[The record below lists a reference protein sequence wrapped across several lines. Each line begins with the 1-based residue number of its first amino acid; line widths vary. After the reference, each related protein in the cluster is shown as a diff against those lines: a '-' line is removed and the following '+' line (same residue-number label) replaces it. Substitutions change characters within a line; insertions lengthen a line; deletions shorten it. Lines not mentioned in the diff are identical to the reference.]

1 MAIAYESGGGG
12 TGPNSGKTAA
22 QIAAEVLGRS
32 VTTTTERNRE
42 SGQMYGSTNTG
53 TTTVAV
59 PRGAA
64 TAMTDELA
72 RESGAFYGSGN
83 VGIVPTGSATPATVA
98 AAVPGG
104 GGVTVKTIDTA
115 KDDILAK
122 TLASYGM
129 EGIGAII
136 KKIRAENPEISQEDL
151 LFLLKNDTRYNG
163 EYLARFA
170 GNAILKSKGLPT
182 VDDAT
187 YLKAEKEYEKIFK
200 AYGVENLANRS
211 YYAQL
216 IGNTMD
222 AVDVSKRIDLAY
234 NVYKGNPNVKNAFNK
249 FYGTVTDGDV
259 VAAMLDPE
267 TQVPLLQKK
276 ITVAEI
282 GGAAL
287 QQNLATSLTRA
298 QELEAFGVTGAAAQ
312 VGYTT
317 IAQGLTGYEKL
328 LEMRT
333 GQDVETADA
342 QAMLENSKLIKQA
355 KAIQQEA
362 TVIGEEINRFRGTA
376 GRLASKERAQGL
388 I

>member
-1 MAIAYESGGGG
+1 MAIAPEEGM
-12 TGPNSGKTAA
+12 TAA
-22 QIAAEVLGRS
+22 DRAAANAALAAERAANAATPRTR
-32 VTTTTERNRE
+32 TTPTER
-42 SGQMYGSTNTG
+42 S
-53 TTTVAV
+53 
-59 PRGAA
+59 
-64 TAMTDELA
+64 
-72 RESGAFYGSGN
+72 RESGAMYGSGN
-83 VGIVPTGSATPATVA
+83 TGVTTPTVTPVSGGMSYPSGGPTPVPGGTPTP
-98 AAVPGG
+98 VPGG
-104 GGVTVKTIDTA
+104 GTVTTTSAIDTA
-115 KDDILAK
+115 KDEILAK
-122 TLASYGM
+122 TLTSYGM

-136 KKIRAENPEISQEDL
+136 KKIRSENPEISQDDL

-170 GNAILKSKGLPT
+170 GNAILKAKGLPT
-182 VDDAT
+182 VSDDQ
-187 YLKAEKEYEKIFK
+187 YLKAEREYEKIFK

-312 VGYTT
+312 VGYTG
-317 IAQGLTGYEKL
+317 IAQGLTNYEKL

-333 GQDVETADA
+333 GQDVQTLEA
-342 QAMLENSKLIKQA
+342 QTMLENSKLVKQA
-355 KAIQQEA
+355 KAIQQES

>member
-1 MAIAYESGGGG
+1 MAIAPEVGM
-12 TGPNSGKTAA
+12 TAA
-22 QIAAEVLGRS
+22 DRAAANAALAAERAANAATPRTR
-32 VTTTTERNRE
+32 TTPTER
-42 SGQMYGSTNTG
+42 S
-53 TTTVAV
+53 
-59 PRGAA
+59 
-64 TAMTDELA
+64 
-72 RESGAFYGSGN
+72 RESGAMYGSGN
-83 VGIVPTGSATPATVA
+83 TGVTTPTVTPVSGGMSYPSGGPTPVPGGTPTP
-98 AAVPGG
+98 VPGG
-104 GGVTVKTIDTA
+104 GTVTTTSAIDTA
-115 KDDILAK
+115 KDEILAK
-122 TLASYGM
+122 TLTSYGM

-136 KKIRAENPEISQEDL
+136 KKIRSENPEISQDDL

-170 GNAILKSKGLPT
+170 GNAILKAKGLPT
-182 VDDAT
+182 VSDDQ
-187 YLKAEKEYEKIFK
+187 YLKAEREYEKIFK

-312 VGYTT
+312 VGYTG
-317 IAQGLTGYEKL
+317 IAQGLTNYEKL

-333 GQDVETADA
+333 GQDVQTLEA
-342 QAMLENSKLIKQA
+342 QTMLENSKLVKQA
-355 KAIQQEA
+355 KAIQQES

>member
-1 MAIAYESGGGG
+1 MAIAREQGM
-12 TGPNSGKTAA
+12 TAA
-22 QIAAEVLGRS
+22 EIRAANAAVNAARIANAPKPVDGRAALARLTGGQALTDEDRAYLNLGPAPVPPAS
-32 VTTTTERNRE
+32 TT
-42 SGQMYGSTNTG
+42 GNTPPADG
-53 TTTVAV
+53 DTTV
-59 PRGAA
+59 
-64 TAMTDELA
+64 
-72 RESGAFYGSGN
+72 
-83 VGIVPTGSATPATVA
+83 TPPVI
-98 AAVPGG
+98 P
-104 GGVTVKTIDTA
+104 GGVTVSTIDTA

-151 LFLLKNDTRYNG
+151 LFLLKNDQRYNG
-163 EYLARFA
+163 EYLSRFA
-170 GNAILKSKGLPT
+170 GNAILKAKGLPT

-187 YLKAEKEYEKIFK
+187 YLKAENEYEKIFK
-200 AYGVENLANRS
+200 AYGVDNLANRS

-216 IGNTMD
+216 IGNRMD

-312 VGYTT
+312 VGYTG
-317 IAQGLTGYEKL
+317 IAQGLTNYEKL

-333 GQDVETADA
+333 GQDVNTLEA
-342 QAMLENSKLIKQA
+342 QTMLENSKLVKQA
-355 KAIQQEA
+355 KAIQQES
-362 TVIGEEINRFRGTA
+362 TVIGEEINRFRGTS
-376 GRLASKERAQGL
+376 GRLASKSRAQGL

>member
-1 MAIAYESGGGG
+1 MAIAREEGM
-12 TGPNSGKTAA
+12 TAA
-22 QIAAEVLGRS
+22 EIRAANAAVTAARIANAPKPVDGRAALARLTGGQTLTDADRAYLNLGPAPVPPAS
-32 VTTTTERNRE
+32 TT
-42 SGQMYGSTNTG
+42 GNTPPAG
-53 TTTVAV
+53 GDTTVNPPVVV
-59 PRGAA
+59 PP
-64 TAMTDELA
+64 
-72 RESGAFYGSGN
+72 
-83 VGIVPTGSATPATVA
+83 VIP
-98 AAVPGG
+98 
-104 GGVTVKTIDTA
+104 GGVTVSNIDTA

-136 KKIRAENPEISQEDL
+136 KKIRGENPEISQDDL

-170 GNAILKSKGLPT
+170 GNAILKAKGMPT
-182 VDDAT
+182 VSDAE
-187 YLKAEKEYEKIFK
+187 YLKAENEYEKIFK
-200 AYGVENLANRS
+200 AYGVTNLANRS

-216 IGNTMD
+216 IGNVMD
-222 AVDVSKRIDLAY
+222 AEDVSKRIDMAY
-234 NVYKGNPNVKNAFNK
+234 KVYKGNPAVKNAFNT

-287 QQNLATSLTRA
+287 QQNLSTSLAKA
-298 QELEAFGVTGAAAQ
+298 QEFEALGITGAAAQ
-312 VGYTT
+312 SGYQN

-333 GQDVETADA
+333 GQDVQTEEA
-342 QAMLENSKLIKQA
+342 QTLLENTRFRKQA
-355 KAIQQEA
+355 KAITEEA
-362 TVIGEEINRFRGTA
+362 NVIGEEVNRFRGTS
-376 GRLASKERAQGL
+376 GRLASKQRAQGL